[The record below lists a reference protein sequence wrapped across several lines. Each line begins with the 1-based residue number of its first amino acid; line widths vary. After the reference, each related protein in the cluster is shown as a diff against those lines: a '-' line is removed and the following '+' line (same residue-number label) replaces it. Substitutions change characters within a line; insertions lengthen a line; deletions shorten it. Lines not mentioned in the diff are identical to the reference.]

1 MSNPQAEGTNARDV
15 AERWIMADVNKDK
28 ASKLAVISDDMVLEI
43 PFNESG
49 KTEEGSFRRYTGKSE
64 IVSFI
69 DTAFAA
75 EKSVRLVS
83 AEYIVSADGQTVFVE
98 ARGEVEMTSG
108 KLYKNRYV
116 LRFDIDGGK
125 IKCLREFYN
134 PITSAVAF
142 GRPIA
147 GQVTLDTL

>member
-1 MSNPQAEGTNARDV
+1 MG
-15 AERWIMADVNKDK
+15 DVNKDK

-116 LRFDIDGGK
+116 LRFDIDNGK

>member
-1 MSNPQAEGTNARDV
+1 MSKSESNDARNV
-15 AERWIMADVNKDK
+15 AERWIMGDVNKDK
-28 ASKLAVISDDMVLEI
+28 EAKLAVMSDDMILEL

-49 KTEEGSFRRYTGKSE
+49 KVEEGSFRRYTGKME
-64 IVSFI
+64 ISGFI

-75 EKSVRLVS
+75 EKSVSLVS
-83 AEYIVSADGQTVFVE
+83 AEYIVSDDGKTVFVE

-108 KLYKNRYV
+108 KMYRNRYV
-116 LRFDIDGGK
+116 LRFDVESGK

-134 PITSAVAF
+134 PITSAIAF

-147 GQVTLDTL
+147 GQVTLDSL